1 MSILAQPIIAAPTFA
16 DTAENRLH
24 LIAVAELAISTQPT
38 RSDFFSQVHT
48 RTGADWLVIRNI
60 IKGLPLQTVEKSK
73 YLKILRDSAWF
84 DENRLLAELARQ
96 IRSCWHDFEVFA
108 NVFSEF
114 RITLQSLQTLIL
126 TSKKLRNHDL
136 HRETLLEEIA
146 LVINADES
154 TLIKALP
161 VFFGYAFAGSQFYWS
176 DRQLSK
182 IDDNQCLVDT
192 DDQFWREFYGFN
204 FDDFNCQITVENDD
218 NSVLIEIHSTIVSI
232 SGLEFD
238 VTENTSKNSVPAY
251 LRAVLRSAI
260 RGDSARC
267 HRIFSSSTGYAP
279 RPSTRQIQAIN
290 EVSNA

>member
-1 MSILAQPIIAAPTFA
+1 MMILPQCPIAAPTFN
-16 DTAENRLH
+16 DSSENRLH
-24 LIAVAELAISTQPT
+24 LIAVAELAISTQSN
-38 RSDFFSQVHT
+38 RSDFFREVHT
-48 RTGADWLVIRNI
+48 KTGADWLVIRNI

-73 YLKILRDSAWF
+73 YLKLLRDSSWF

-114 RITLQSLQTLIL
+114 RITLQSLQTLIMA
-126 TSKKLRNHDL
+126 SKKLRNHDL

-146 LVINADES
+146 LVINANEL

-176 DRQLSK
+176 DRHLSK

>member
-1 MSILAQPIIAAPTFA
+1 MILPRNPIAAPTFN
-16 DTAENRLH
+16 DSTENRLH
-24 LIAVAELAISTQPT
+24 LIAVAELAISTQSN
-38 RSDFFSQVHT
+38 RSDFFREVHT

>member
-1 MSILAQPIIAAPTFA
+1 MSILTQPIIAAPTFA
-16 DTAENRLH
+16 DTTENRLH

-38 RSDFFSQVHT
+38 RSDFFSQVHSK
-48 RTGADWLVIRNI
+48 TGADWLVIRNI

-73 YLKILRDSAWF
+73 YLKLLRDSSWF
-84 DENRLLAELARQ
+84 DENRLLAELSRQ

-114 RITLQSLQTLIL
+114 RITLQSLQTLIMA
-126 TSKKLRNHDL
+126 SKKLRNHDL
-136 HRETLLEEIA
+136 HRETILEEIA

-161 VFFGYAFAGSQFYWS
+161 LFFGYAFAGGQFYWS
-176 DRQLSK
+176 NRHMAK
-182 IDDNQCLVDT
+182 IDENQCLIDT
-192 DDQFWREFYGFN
+192 DDQFWSEFYGFN

-218 NSVLIEIHSTIVSI
+218 NAVLIEIHSTIVSI

-238 VTENTSKNSVPAY
+238 VTENASKNSVAAY
-251 LRAVLRSAI
+251 LRAVLRAAI

-279 RPSTRQIQAIN
+279 RPSTRQNQAIG
-290 EVSNA
+290 VTQ

>member
-1 MSILAQPIIAAPTFA
+1 MMILPQCPIAAPTFS
-16 DTAENRLH
+16 DSSENRLH

-38 RSDFFSQVHT
+38 RSDFFSQVHSK
-48 RTGADWLVIRNI
+48 TGADWLVIRNI

-73 YLKILRDSAWF
+73 YLKLLRDSSWF

-96 IRSCWHDFEVFA
+96 IRSCWHDFAVFA
-108 NVFSEF
+108 NLFDEF
-114 RITLQSLQTLIL
+114 RITLQSLQTLIT

-146 LVINADES
+146 LVINANEL

-176 DRQLSK
+176 NRHLSK
-182 IDDNQCLVDT
+182 IDDNQSLVDT
-192 DDQFWREFYGFN
+192 TDQFWSEFYGFN

-218 NSVLIEIHSTIVSI
+218 NAVLIEIHSTIVSI

-238 VTENTSKNSVPAY
+238 VTENTSKNSVAAY
-251 LRAVLRSAI
+251 LRAVLRAAI

-279 RPSTRQIQAIN
+279 RPSHNKTN
-290 EVSNA
+290 GVVTL